1 MFCPLRVPL
10 DLLDF
15 FPMPAILIKKTSEE
29 PGAASL
35 AVTVPVERVREVE
48 ERATSDYQRRARLPG
63 FRKGKAP
70 AALVKKQF
78 AEDIRKHAL
87 EELIRESWTAA
98 LAQEA
103 LKPIADPH
111 IHNLK
116 WDVGAPVTFEFH
128 VEVKPDITLER
139 LGNFQLKRTVPKV
152 TEDHVLAQLNELR
165 EQKAPWTP
173 VAGEKPKP
181 KDLVHVT
188 LATRDGD
195 AVKDPQPHQLV
206 LGEGRAIPDV
216 EARIMQL
223 LPAETVDATV
233 HFPSDFPEEAKR
245 GQARDV
251 RITLHEVKRQQLP
264 ELDDAFAR
272 EVGDFDS
279 LEALRRAVREDLEK
293 EAAREADAQLRRD
306 LIDQI
311 VQANRVVAPRPL
323 VERAL
328 YVYAQAYGISEE
340 RWPDFAREFQPVA
353 EQQVR
358 RDLILDWVVDHH
370 ALRATA
376 AELEEKLAELAGRRG
391 VPAAELRASLEKAKR
406 LRDLERGLTEE
417 KVFAFLLPQSTV
429 EQT

>member
-1 MFCPLRVPL
+1 
-10 DLLDF
+10 
-15 FPMPAILIKKTSEE
+15 MPAILIKKTAEE

-35 AVTVPVERVREVE
+35 TVTVPVEHVREVE

-70 AALVKKQF
+70 PALVRKQF
-78 AEDIRKHAL
+78 AEDIRKYAL
-87 EELIRESWTAA
+87 EEMIRESWKAA

-103 LKPIADPH
+103 LKPVADPH

-116 WDVGAPVTFEFH
+116 WDAGAPLTFEFH
-128 VEVKPDITLER
+128 VEVKPDLKLER
-139 LGNFQLKRTVPKV
+139 IGKFQLKRTVPKV
-152 TEDHVLAQLNELR
+152 TEDQALAQLNELR

-173 VAGEKPKP
+173 VAGEKPRL

-188 LATRDGD
+188 IATREGGE
-195 AVKDPQPHQLV
+195 AKDPQPYQLV

-216 EARIMQL
+216 EERIMGL
-223 LPAETVDATV
+223 LPGETVDATV
-233 HFPSDFPEEAKR
+233 RFPSDFPEEAKR
-245 GQARDV
+245 GQSRDV

-272 EVGDFDS
+272 EVGDFES

-293 EAAREADAQLRRD
+293 DAAREADAQVRRD

-323 VERAL
+323 VERAV
-328 YVYAQAYGISEE
+328 YTYAQAYGIPED
-340 RWPDFAREFQPVA
+340 RWADFSREFAPVA
-353 EQQVR
+353 EAQVR
-358 RDLILDWVVDHH
+358 RDLILDWLVEHH
-370 ALRATA
+370 DLRATD
-376 AELEEKLAELAGRRG
+376 AEVEQRIAELAARRG
-391 VPAAELRASLEKAKR
+391 TPVAELRASLEKAKR

-417 KVFAFLLPQSTV
+417 KVFTFLLSQSTV